1 MGGTHN
7 ENITVD
13 ELLEGSFDIED
24 RTYHSDEEWYKKME
38 EHRIKLCAFG
48 STVYSVFRELVEL
61 RIFGNT
67 RSKTQRFCKNSFI

>member
-1 MGGTHN
+1 MGCTHN

-48 STVYSVFRELVEL
+48 STVYSVFRE
-61 RIFGNT
+61 
-67 RSKTQRFCKNSFI
+67 